1 METLE
6 WRYWNNPLISE
17 NDLPCDV
24 LERNTRARLEQMGE
38 YVQPFE
44 EFIKEYAH
52 QYPNGF

>member
-24 LERNTRARLEQMGE
+24 LERNTRARLEQAGE
-38 YVQPFE
+38 YVQPFD

>member
-6 WRYWNNPLISE
+6 WRYWFNPLVSE
-17 NDLPCDV
+17 GNLPCYAQA
-24 LERNTRARLEQMGE
+24 LNTRARLEQAGE

-44 EFIKEYAH
+44 EFIKEFAH